1 MVIFTGCKWWYL
13 IYIYIFIY
21 IISVFFY
28 RHWRFMRR
36 QGKGG
41 DYLSFRSANSTRS
54 RTLRHLF
61 ATVHVRWL
69 SRIFNRNACVYKT
82 ATRWDLPPYR
92 TTIYCLIDDAMF
104 VCLLEEFILRFCHS
118 DFTSETGGFEL
129 TSTITLVLQANRL
142 TKCAGQYP
150 NFWCQYF
157 FGIAKRL
164 M

>member
-1 MVIFTGCKWWYL
+1 MVIFTGCIWWYL
-13 IYIYIFIY
+13 IYIYIYLY
-21 IISVFFY
+21 ILSVFSFTDTDDL
-28 RHWRFMRR
+28 WD
-36 QGKGG
+36 GKGREG
-41 DYLSFRSANSTRS
+41 TIFHSALPILPAHEHWDIYLQ
-54 RTLRHLF
+54 L
-61 ATVHVRWL
+61 HVRWL

-118 DFTSETGGFEL
+118 DFTWETGGFEL